1 MSYVDGFVLA
11 VPKANVETYKR
22 MATLAGKVWMEHGAL
37 SYVESIADDAP
48 YGEVTSFPRAV
59 LATDDETVVFAW
71 VTYKSRE
78 DRDAVLKK
86 VLDDP
91 RMKDN
96 MENMPFDGQRM
107 IYGGF
112 EAFLQL

>member
-1 MSYVDGFVLA
+1 MLA
-11 VPKANVETYKR
+11 K
-22 MATLAGKVWMEHGAL
+22 
-37 SYVESIADDAP
+37 
-48 YGEVTSFPRAV
+48 
-59 LATDDETVVFAW
+59 DDETVVFSW

-86 VLDDP
+86 VLADP

-112 EAFLQL
+112 EAFLEL